1 MISSHTLFH
10 SLVQGMD
17 LIGMMLLMGGL
28 VFRTLVA
35 SPAPGQAFP
44 LERLLPF
51 FLLLIGLS
59 DLALRSQM
67 ISGQPPAEIW
77 SFLPA
82 VLLKSHFGK
91 VWMVR
96 MFLLSLLGAT
106 AIMKSGGRTG
116 EGLAIMAGVFLLLTA
131 SLSGHAADSGDFSL
145 AVLGDWLHLLA
156 ASAWIGG
163 LFFLAFFLRRGIML
177 PTSSTLITAAKRFS
191 PLAGA
196 CVVLVLATGSYQI
209 WQRVGSLAALLQTP
223 YGRLLL
229 AKLVFV
235 LLLLGLG
242 AINRYHILP
251 QLFQHPAAQLMTS
264 AGDPL
269 RKLLHTVT
277 LEIGIGLAVIICVA
291 LLMQLPPA
299 RSQWASAYQMSGH
312 SMNHMGQGEMRPSK
326 LQPAEGAS
334 VKILAPKEGQVF
346 KGDEVP
352 LQFKMTKG
360 KQGEHVHAYVD
371 GELMG
376 MFMSEK
382 GTLTGIKPGQHILEL
397 RVVAKDHQ
405 TELDASDKVRFVV
418 K

>member
-17 LIGMMLLMGGL
+17 LVGMMLLMGGL
-28 VFRTLVA
+28 IFRTLVA
-35 SPAPGQAFP
+35 SPAPGQASP

-51 FLLLIGLS
+51 LLLLIGLS
-59 DLALRSQM
+59 DFALRSQM
-67 ISGQPPAEIW
+67 ISGQPLAQVW
-77 SFLPA
+77 SFFPT
-82 VLLKSHFGK
+82 VLFQSHFGK

-96 MFLLSLLGAT
+96 MFLLSLLGTT
-106 AIMKSGGRTG
+106 AVMKGGGRTG
-116 EGLAIMAGVFLLLTA
+116 AGLSVTAGAFLLLTA

-145 AVLGDWLHLLA
+145 AVLVDWLHLLA

-163 LFFLAFFLRRGIML
+163 LPFLALFLRRETTL
-177 PTSSTLITAAKRFS
+177 PISPALITSAKRFS
-191 PLAGA
+191 TLAGA
-196 CVVLVLATGSYQI
+196 CVILVLATGSYQI
-209 WQRVGSLAALLQTP
+209 WQRVGNLAALLQTP
-223 YGRLLL
+223 YGQLLL

-251 QLFQHPAAQLMTS
+251 RLFQRPAARSMTS

-277 LEIGIGLAVIICVA
+277 LEIGTGLAVIICVA

-299 RSQWASAYQMSGH
+299 RSQWASAYQASDHM
-312 SMNHMGQGEMRPSK
+312 MNHMGQGETHPPK

-334 VKILAPKEGQVF
+334 VKILSPKEGQVF
-346 KGDEVP
+346 KSDEVP
-352 LQFKMTKG
+352 LRFKLVKG
-360 KQGEHVHAYVD
+360 KRGSHVHAYVD

-376 MFMSEK
+376 MFQSGK
-382 GTLTGIKPGQHILEL
+382 GTLTGVKPGKHMLEV
-397 RVVAKDHQ
+397 RVVAEDHT
-405 TELDASDKVRFVV
+405 TELDAIDRVHFVV